1 MTRSKPQPAP
11 LTVASTQPD
20 TMSLKQAAEYLQLGR
35 DATRAL
41 WERGELPGVSLNQK
55 HLVFRRV
62 ALDKFLADMEVRQV
76 RERAAAARAMDAA
89 NDPAPTGR
97 PRGEKPDL
105 DRYNDGAG

>member
-1 MTRSKPQPAP
+1 MTRTKPQPAP
-11 LTVASTQPD
+11 LTVASAWPD
-20 TMSLKQAAEYLQLGR
+20 TMGLEQAADYLRLGR

-62 ALDKFLADMEVRQV
+62 ALDKFLSDVELKQT
-76 RERAAAARAMDAA
+76 RERAAAARTMAAA
-89 NDPAPTGR
+89 NDPAPAGR

-105 DRYNDGAG
+105 DRYNDPG